1 MNKNPK
7 VAVIGIG
14 RWGKNIVNTL
24 VKLGFNVSHCF
35 SNGGQENRDWLT
47 SNHPTIQFAESY
59 EAILN
64 DSDIGAVFIATPIIT
79 HYLLAKQALDAGKH
93 VFLEKPGTQSVESMQ
108 ELCDLA
114 KSRSL
119 ILSVGYVFIHH
130 PAFTYLK
137 QTLESERIL
146 SIDFE
151 WNKWGSFG
159 ENIVENLLTHD
170 LSILIAL
177 GIEINTD
184 SIQAS
189 YKVGID
195 NDKDDII
202 NIQCTSVDRIK
213 ISSNINRLSPD
224 KKKVITIVTDDNIY
238 VWNGDNLQVVRRH
251 QTNLPV
257 PIEIPKT
264 SALDNELNNFMQAI
278 RGEAQIIVQG
288 EFAVPILETI
298 KDL

>member
-35 SNGGQENRDWLT
+35 SNGGQENKNWLT
-47 SNHPTIQFAESY
+47 ANHPTIQFAESY
-59 EAILN
+59 EAILS
-64 DSDIGAVFIATPIIT
+64 DSEIGAVFIATPIIT
-79 HYLLAKQALDAGKH
+79 HYSLTKQALDAGKH

-114 KSRSL
+114 KSKGL

-130 PAFTYLK
+130 PAFAYLK
-137 QTLESERIL
+137 QTLEGERIL
-146 SIDFE
+146 SVDFE

-177 GIEINTD
+177 AIRINTD

-189 YKVGID
+189 YKAGID
-195 NDKDDII
+195 DDKDDII
-202 NIQCTSVDRIK
+202 NIQCTSVDGIK

-224 KKKVITIVTDDNIY
+224 KRKVITIVTSDNIY
-238 VWNGDNLQVVRRH
+238 VWSNDNLQVARRH
-251 QTNLPV
+251 QTNP
-257 PIEIPKT
+257 PISIEITKT

-278 RGEAQIIVQG
+278 SGESQIIVHG

>member
-35 SNGGQENRDWLT
+35 SNGGAENQDWLKST
-47 SNHPTIQFAESY
+47 HPQIQFADSY
-59 EAILN
+59 EAILS
-64 DSDIGAVFIATPIIT
+64 DSEIGAVFIATPIIT
-79 HYLLAKQALDAGKH
+79 HYLLTRQALEAGKH

-114 KSRSL
+114 KSKGL

-130 PAFTYLK
+130 PAFRYLVEK
-137 QTLESERIL
+137 LKDERIL
-146 SIDFE
+146 SINFE

-177 GIEINTD
+177 AIRINTD

-189 YKVGID
+189 YKAGID
-195 NDKDDII
+195 DDKDDII
-202 NIQCTSVDRIK
+202 NIQCTSVDGIK

-224 KKKVITIVTDDNIY
+224 KRKVITIVTSDNIY
-238 VWNGDNLQVVRRH
+238 IWSNDNLQVARRH
-251 QTNLPV
+251 QTNP
-257 PIEIPKT
+257 PISIEITKT

-278 RGEAQIIVQG
+278 SGESQIIVHG